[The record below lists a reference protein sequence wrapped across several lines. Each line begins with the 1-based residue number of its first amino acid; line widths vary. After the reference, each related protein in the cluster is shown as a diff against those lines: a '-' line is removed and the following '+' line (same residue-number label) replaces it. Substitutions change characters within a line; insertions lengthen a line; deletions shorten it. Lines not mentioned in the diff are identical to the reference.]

1 MHRRLVTVCDFVNE
15 TVEDALNI
23 ILYRAPNIVM
33 YSTLKRGHRNKQN
46 RRPKSG
52 LVEFAHSIRSS
63 SSSSGSTWFV
73 VQRCL
78 VLVAQ
83 FYEFCMSSSL
93 GNLIII
99 IIIIVE
105 EWIDTSNKN
114 NNNNECALAREYII
128 IRMNVWQR
136 RWMVVTKHVPG
147 LWAVMDRYI
156 EERTASGKTV
166 YTGGW
171 MNEWMSWESH
181 IQILRSPWQQWSMVS
196 RFAKTKETRRRPKS

>member
-1 MHRRLVTVCDFVNE
+1 
-15 TVEDALNI
+15 
-23 ILYRAPNIVM
+23 M

-52 LVEFAHSIRSS
+52 LVEFAHSIRS

-99 IIIIVE
+99 IIVE

-128 IRMNVWQR
+128 IRMHVWQR
-136 RWMVVTKHVPG
+136 QWMVVTKHVPG

-171 MNEWMSWESH
+171 MNEWAGRATYKYLEAHDNNGVWFR
-181 IQILRSPWQQWSMVS
+181 RSQKLK
-196 RFAKTKETRRRPKS
+196 RLARRPKS

>member
-1 MHRRLVTVCDFVNE
+1 MHRSLVTVCDFVNE
-15 TVEDALNI
+15 TIEDAYNI
-23 ILYRAPNIVM
+23 IFYRTPNIVM

-63 SSSSGSTWFV
+63 SSSGSTWFV

-93 GNLIII
+93 GNLFII

-105 EWIDTSNKN
+105 EWIDTSIKN

-128 IRMNVWQR
+128 IIRMSVWQR

-171 MNEWMSWESH
+171 MNEWISWESH

-196 RFAKTKETRRRPKS
+196 TFAKT

>member
-1 MHRRLVTVCDFVNE
+1 
-15 TVEDALNI
+15 
-23 ILYRAPNIVM
+23 M

-63 SSSSGSTWFV
+63 SSSGSTGFV

-171 MNEWMSWESH
+171 MNEWAGRATYKYLEAHDNNGVWFRRL
-181 IQILRSPWQQWSMVS
+181 QKLKRL
-196 RFAKTKETRRRPKS
+196 ARRPKS